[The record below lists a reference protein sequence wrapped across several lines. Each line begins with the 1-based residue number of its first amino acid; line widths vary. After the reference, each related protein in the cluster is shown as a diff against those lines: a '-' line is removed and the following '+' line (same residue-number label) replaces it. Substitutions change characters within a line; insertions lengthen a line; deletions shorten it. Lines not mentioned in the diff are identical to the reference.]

1 MKLTTAFMLIV
12 IVALGAF
19 ATPAD
24 PPLIAATHVG
34 AEAKLIRDAHEKNIR
49 YKLEPST
56 GNLLTDMLKEPLTL
70 GLMRTETF
78 DSQDITK
85 LAIDAGIF
93 TLEEA
98 QNDTVTRKQIAE
110 AWNYARFVQFEHN
123 PGLMG
128 VIANTAPVL
137 ATAIN
142 WNDMNTIQ
150 KAVSLV
156 RDAAAIAFAAR
167 RRLRAKRG

>member
-1 MKLTTAFMLIV
+1 MLIV